1 MYDELDPENSA
12 LVGILFGNKVIF
24 NMVDNDGDFNQTGK
38 SIITFLK
45 TNNNKFVSLIIES
58 QSYNGIKYIFDDK
71 MIFKEFDDSNNKN
84 IENLDSLYNII
95 ERGEEI
101 SYLYIYD
108 FFNDILLI
116 KIPDMNLIALDYK
129 NSEDVRSF
137 GKRD

>member
-1 MYDELDPENSA
+1 
-12 LVGILFGNKVIF
+12 
-24 NMVDNDGDFNQTGK
+24 MVDNDGDFNQTGK

-84 IENLDSLYNII
+84 IDNFEII
-95 ERGEEI
+95 EKIINSKELKY
-101 SYLYIYD
+101 SYIYD
-108 FFNDILLI
+108 VLNDLLLV
-116 KIPDMNLIALDYK
+116 KIPGRKLIAVEYK

-137 GKRD
+137 YKK

>member
-116 KIPDMNLIALDYK
+116 KIPDMDLIALDYK